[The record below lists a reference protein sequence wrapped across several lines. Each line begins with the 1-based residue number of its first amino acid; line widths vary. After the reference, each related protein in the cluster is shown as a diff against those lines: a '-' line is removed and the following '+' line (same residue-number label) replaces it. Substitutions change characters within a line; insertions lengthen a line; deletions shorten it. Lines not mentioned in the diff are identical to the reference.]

1 MTHLATTARAF
12 LQDERGATA
21 IEYALIIGGIAAVI
35 IGAVNA
41 LGVTLAQ
48 LYTDVEAGF

>member
-1 MTHLATTARAF
+1 MTQLIEAGKSF
-12 LQDERGATA
+12 LGDERGATA

-41 LGVTLAQ
+41 LGLTLAQ